1 MIETLYKTPTPEEGK
16 SERYVLVL
24 TSRAASAGRVYAFM
38 EEHGQWNDDL
48 HRLVYTVNSINT
60 DEQLTY
66 QHARGLY
73 EMSKGRLAQMGF
85 IHSFASNGVSK
96 EPHSDQ
102 TSQIYKQP
110 PSKMCGSRSTG
121 GKGPA

>member
-1 MIETLYKTPTPEEGK
+1 MIETFYKTPTPEKGK

-24 TSRAASAGRVYAFM
+24 TCRAASAGRVYAFM

-48 HRLVYTVNSINT
+48 ERLVYRVHSINT

-73 EMSKGRLAQMGF
+73 EMSKNRLAQMGF
-85 IHSFASNGVSK
+85 IHSFASNGVSTA
-96 EPHSDQ
+96 PHSDQ
-102 TSQIYKQP
+102 IP
-110 PSKMCGSRSTG
+110 NPE
-121 GKGPA
+121 PAIA